1 MIKFIAKITLLIIAA
16 IAIGVLW
23 QRSQLAALA
32 LTRIDPVPETRDM
45 IAQEH
50 YAEAADYLGF
60 FMEYPYVQADPDAQA
75 LQRDLAA
82 KRDSLSYQAAKLS
95 EGILSGTS
103 DETIGQLAGVVTDFV
118 VIGDLRDLAKQGLN
132 WINGEETDEVI
143 AALAAIGVVAS
154 AAQVVS
160 GISTVGTGGAA
171 APTVAATTAVKGGTV
186 LLKAARKVGKLP
198 PWLGKTLIKEAE
210 IVKKTRKLDSVTD
223 LFGDTYT
230 LAKTRGGLT
239 LLSKTEDAA
248 SLKRMARFAE
258 AFGEHSATLYR
269 IGGEALLK
277 TAQRVGELGQDT
289 IKLAA
294 TYGQQ
299 GIHLLDRIG
308 TIKFVKYS
316 ARASKI
322 AYKGDLIQ
330 LIARFLMHIP
340 TWLLGVLAGLGM
352 IVWIPWQWV
361 SHRFM
366 RSAISQPPA
375 SSKRS
380 VAID

>member
-95 EGILSGTS
+95 EGVLSGTS

-210 IVKKTRKLDSVTD
+210 IVKKPVN
-223 LFGDTYT
+223 
-230 LAKTRGGLT
+230 
-239 LLSKTEDAA
+239 
-248 SLKRMARFAE
+248 
-258 AFGEHSATLYR
+258 
-269 IGGEALLK
+269 
-277 TAQRVGELGQDT
+277 
-289 IKLAA
+289 
-294 TYGQQ
+294 
-299 GIHLLDRIG
+299 
-308 TIKFVKYS
+308 
-316 ARASKI
+316 
-322 AYKGDLIQ
+322 
-330 LIARFLMHIP
+330 
-340 TWLLGVLAGLGM
+340 
-352 IVWIPWQWV
+352 
-361 SHRFM
+361 
-366 RSAISQPPA
+366 
-375 SSKRS
+375 
-380 VAID
+380 